1 MPDLPRNK
9 ILNVEDYAVS
19 REATSDLLRAAGYV
33 VVEASTGTEALQLI
47 HSENPQ
53 LVLLDVNLP
62 GLSGYEVC
70 QQLKANPTTK
80 ALPVLLISGSFV
92 EGRDKAQGLENGA
105 DGYLIKPVDPVELM
119 AHIKALLRMR
129 KAESER
135 EQLLV
140 REREARAQAEAA
152 TRAKD
157 EFLALVSH
165 ELRTP
170 LNAMLGWTR
179 MLQSRPAGT
188 QPDAATLDHALEV
201 IGRNAR
207 SQLQLIEDLLD
218 VSRIVTGKL
227 RVEARPLSL
236 APLLHATF
244 ESLRPMAEAKGIQ
257 LQSFEGGM
265 QNNEKPEQETESS
278 AIHNP
283 KSAIIMGDPDRLQQ
297 VIWNLLSNAIKFTP
311 SGGKVLISTEQRGS
325 EIIIAVSDN
334 GSGISAEFL
343 PFVFEHFRQAD
354 STNTKRNGGL
364 GLGLTLVR
372 TLVES
377 HGGSVRAESAGIG
390 QGATF
395 SISLPL
401 AQRVELES
409 KKEIMT
415 TFTNTNMLEFSPAV
429 AQLDGVR
436 VLVVDDEEIARELV
450 VMILAQAGATTLTA
464 DSVAKA
470 VSTLAALP
478 PEQYPDVI
486 ISDLS
491 MPDEDGYS
499 LIRQIRLLSPERG
512 GQLPVIALTAFG
524 RMEDRVRVLGAGF
537 QTHITKPVEAEE
549 LVTVIASLVTRQ
561 VGRIRTL

>member
-1 MPDLPRNK
+1 MADLPLNK

-33 VVEASTGTEALQLI
+33 VVEASNGPEALQLI

-70 QQLKANPTTK
+70 QQLKANPVTK

-105 DGYLIKPVDPVELM
+105 DGYLIKPVDPAELM

-129 KAESER
+129 EAESER

-179 MLQSRPAGT
+179 VLQSRPLGT

-201 IGRNAR
+201 IGRNAH

-227 RVEARPLSL
+227 RVESRPLAL
-236 APLLHATF
+236 APLVQATF
-244 ESLRPMAEAKGIQ
+244 ESLRPLAEAKGIQ
-257 LQSFEGGM
+257 LQSVEGGM
-265 QNNEKPEQETESS
+265 QNNEKPEPETESS
-278 AIHNP
+278 AIRNP
-283 KSAIIMGDPDRLQQ
+283 NSAIIMGDSDRLQQ
-297 VIWNLLSNAIKFTP
+297 VIGNLLSNAIKFTP
-311 SGGKVLISTEQRGS
+311 SGGKILICTEVH
-325 EIIIAVSDN
+325 ETEVIIAVSDN
-334 GSGISAEFL
+334 GQGISAEFL
-343 PFVFEHFRQAD
+343 PFVFERFRQAD
-354 STNTKRNGGL
+354 SAHTKRNGGL

-450 VMILAQAGATTLTA
+450 VMILAQAGATALTA
-464 DSVAKA
+464 DSVAMA
-470 VSTLAALP
+470 MSTLAALP
-478 PEQYPDVI
+478 PEQYPDVV

>member
-33 VVEASTGTEALQLI
+33 IVEASTGTEALQLI

-201 IGRNAR
+201 IGRNAH

-227 RVEARPLSL
+227 RVEARPLAL
-236 APLLHATF
+236 APLVHATF

-278 AIHNP
+278 KIRNP

-343 PFVFEHFRQAD
+343 PFVFERFRRAD
-354 STNTKRNGGL
+354 SAHTKRNGGL

-401 AQRVELES
+401 AQRVES
-409 KKEIMT
+409 KLKNEIMT
-415 TFTNTNMLEFSPAV
+415 TYTNPAELAPAD

-450 VMILAQAGATTLTA
+450 AMILTQAGAATLTA
-464 DSVAKA
+464 GSVAMA
-470 VSTLAALP
+470 MSTLAALP
-478 PEQYPDVI
+478 PEQYPDVV

-499 LIRQIRLLSPERG
+499 LIRQIRQLSPERG

-549 LVTVIASLVTRQ
+549 LVSVIASLVTRQ
-561 VGRIRTL
+561 VGRVRTL

>member
-1 MPDLPRNK
+1 MSNLPLNK

-33 VVEASTGTEALQLI
+33 VVEASNGTEALQLI

-70 QQLKANPTTK
+70 QQLKANPVTK

-129 KAESER
+129 EAESER
-135 EQLLV
+135 EQLLG
-140 REREARAQAEAA
+140 REREARAEAEAA

-179 MLQSRPAGT
+179 VLQSRPPGT
-188 QPDAATLDHALEV
+188 QPDAETLDHALEV
-201 IGRNAR
+201 IGRNAH

-227 RVEARPLSL
+227 RVESRPLAL
-236 APLLHATF
+236 APLVQATF

-257 LQSFEGGM
+257 LQSVEGGM
-265 QNNEKPEQETESS
+265 QNNEKPEPASESS
-278 AIHNP
+278 AIRNP
-283 KSAIIMGDPDRLQQ
+283 NSAIIMGDPDRLQQ

-311 SGGKVLISTEQRGS
+311 TGGNILISTEQR
-325 EIIIAVSDN
+325 ELEVLITVSDN
-334 GSGISAEFL
+334 GQGISAEFL
-343 PFVFEHFRQAD
+343 PLVFERFRQAD
-354 STNTKRNGGL
+354 SAQTKRNGGL

-377 HGGSVRAESAGIG
+377 HGGSIRAESAGIG

-401 AQRVELES
+401 AQRIES
-409 KKEIMT
+409 ENEIMT
-415 TFTNTNMLEFSPAV
+415 TYTNTSELPPAD

-450 VMILAQAGATTLTA
+450 VMILAQAGAATLTA
-464 DSVAKA
+464 GSVAMA
-470 VSTLAALP
+470 MSTLAALP

-499 LIRQIRLLSPERG
+499 LIRQLRQLSPERG
-512 GQLPVIALTAFG
+512 GRLPVVALTAFG
-524 RMEDRVRVLGAGF
+524 RVEDRVRVLGAGF

-561 VGRIRTL
+561 NGRISTL

>member
-1 MPDLPRNK
+1 MSDPPRTK

-33 VVEASTGTEALQLI
+33 VVEASNGTEALQLI

-62 GLSGYEVC
+62 GLSGYEIC
-70 QQLKANPTTK
+70 QQLKADLATK
-80 ALPVLLISGSFV
+80 ALPVLLISGSLV
-92 EGRDKAQGLENGA
+92 EGRDKAHGLENGA

-129 KAESER
+129 EAESER

-152 TRAKD
+152 THAKD

-179 MLQSRPAGT
+179 VLQSRPSGT
-188 QPDAATLDHALEV
+188 QPDVETLDHALEV
-201 IGRNAR
+201 IGRNAH

-227 RVEARPLSL
+227 RIESRPLAL
-236 APLLHATF
+236 APLVQATF

-257 LQSFEGGM
+257 LQSVEGGM
-265 QNNEKPEQETESS
+265 QHHEKPGQETESS
-278 AIHNP
+278 AIRHP
-283 KSAIIMGDPDRLQQ
+283 SSAIIMGDPDRLQQ
-297 VIWNLLSNAIKFTP
+297 AIWNLLTNAIKFTP
-311 SGGKVLISTEQRGS
+311 SGGKILISTEQRES
-325 EIIIAVSDN
+325 EVLITVSDN
-334 GSGISAEFL
+334 GQGISAEFL
-343 PFVFEHFRQAD
+343 PLVYERFRQAD
-354 STNTKRNGGL
+354 SARTNRTGGL

-377 HGGSVRAESAGIG
+377 HGGSVRAESAGVG

-401 AQRVELES
+401 AQRIESES
-409 KKEIMT
+409 KNEIMT
-415 TFTNTNMLEFSPAV
+415 TYTNTADLPLV
-429 AQLDGVR
+429 DAQLNGVR

-450 VMILAQAGATTLTA
+450 AMILAQSGAATLMAG
-464 DSVAKA
+464 SVAMA
-470 VSTLAALP
+470 MATLAALP

-499 LIRQIRLLSPERG
+499 LIRQLRQLSPERG
-512 GQLPVIALTAFG
+512 GRLPVVALTAFG
-524 RMEDRVRVLGAGF
+524 RVEDRVRVLGAGF

-561 VGRIRTL
+561 NGRISTL